1 MTKEII
7 ISGFG
12 GQGIVSSGI
21 ILAHAGLIEDKHV
34 TFFPSYGAEM
44 RGGTA
49 NCSVVISSEPVASP
63 IVATPDVVVIMNEP
77 SLARFEMAVK
87 PGGLLLYNQT
97 LIKSKPKRK
106 DITVIPIEANVL
118 AEELGQGRIANMVML
133 GVFAKKTGLLSL
145 RTLKNAQRKRYKKA
159 NDEQLTLNDKA
170 LEKGYRLFGNSK

>member
-12 GQGIVSSGI
+12 GQGVVSSGI
-21 ILAHAGLIEDKHV
+21 ILGYAGLIEDKHV

-63 IVATPDVVVIMNEP
+63 IVANPDIVIVMNEP
-77 SLARFEMAVK
+77 SLAKFESMVK
-87 PGGLLLYNQT
+87 PKGLLFYNQT

-106 DITVIPIEANVL
+106 IGT
-118 AEELGQGRIANMVML
+118 
-133 GVFAKKTGLLSL
+133 
-145 RTLKNAQRKRYKKA
+145 
-159 NDEQLTLNDKA
+159 
-170 LEKGYRLFGNSK
+170 

>member
-21 ILAHAGLIEDKHV
+21 ILAHGGLIEDKHV

-63 IVATPDVVVIMNEP
+63 IVANPDIVIIMNEP
-77 SLARFEMAVK
+77 SLTRFEPLVK
-87 PGGLLLYNQT
+87 AKGMLFYNKT
-97 LIKSKPKRK
+97 LIKSQPKRK
-106 DITVIPIEANVL
+106 DITIFQVEANAV

-133 GVFAKKTGLLSL
+133 GTMAKKTGVIGLD
-145 RTLKNAQRKRYKKA
+145 TLKKAQRRRFTKA
-159 NDEQLTLNDKA
+159 SEKQLALNDKA
-170 LEKGYRLFGNSK
+170 LERGYKLE